1 MFESFC
7 NFALN
12 VVSDRSQSW
21 GILFRILLKIHGSCT
36 IGTKLPIHVVVN
48 YELLAS
54 RIHFLKPQILKGL
67 TGIAENNKESRL
79 PDAEGFPSPVS

>member
-1 MFESFC
+1 LH
-7 NFALN
+7 NWHKAP
-12 VVSDRSQSW
+12 DPR
-21 GILFRILLKIHGSCT
+21 
-36 IGTKLPIHVVVN
+36 VVVN